1 MPPPAGGGRLRTM
14 LTVTATTV
22 LEGLAEDLGAAA
34 WLVAEDDPAHGYLVM
49 LAALPP
55 DPAAWREV
63 LEPWGEDLR
72 RGPDVDTS
80 DGGRLAAAGAVGVAA
95 LRAARDL
102 PLDEPLGAALRAAAR
117 WCFFLV
123 RADVH

>member
-1 MPPPAGGGRLRTM
+1 MPRAAAGGRLRIM
-14 LTVTATTV
+14 LTVTATDV

-34 WLVAEDDPAHGYLVM
+34 WLVAEDDPAHGYLVL

-55 DPAAWREV
+55 EPAAWLEV
-63 LEPWGEDLR
+63 LAPWGDELR
-72 RGPDVDTS
+72 RAPEVDMA

-95 LRAARDL
+95 LRAAREL
-102 PLDEPLGAALRAAAR
+102 QLDEPLGAALRAAAR

-123 RADVH
+123 RADAH